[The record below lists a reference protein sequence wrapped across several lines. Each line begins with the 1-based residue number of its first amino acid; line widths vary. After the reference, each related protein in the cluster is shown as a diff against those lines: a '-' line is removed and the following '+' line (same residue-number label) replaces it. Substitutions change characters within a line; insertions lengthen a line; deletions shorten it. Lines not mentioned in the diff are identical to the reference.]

1 MAISKK
7 EAFMTIIKQEIF
19 DREDIYVENYPDIWE
34 DAKTFYLAMNETN
47 DSEKPAFTENGKKI
61 LTYMQESKDTYNN
74 LFKAKDIGE
83 QLSISSRTVSGGMR
97 KLVTDGY
104 VEKLGTN
111 PVIYAIT
118 EKGEQVEFEDELNE

>member
-1 MAISKK
+1 MSKK
-7 EAFMTIIKQEIF
+7 EAFLTIIGKEIF
-19 DREDIYVENYPDIWE
+19 DRADIYTENYPEIWD
-34 DAKTFYLAMNETN
+34 DAKTYYLAMLETG
-47 DSEKPAFTENGKKI
+47 DGDKPAFTDNGRKI
-61 LTYMQESKDTYNN
+61 LQFMQESKDTFNN

-104 VEKLGTN
+104 VEKIGTN

-118 EKGEQVEFEDELNE
+118 EKGVNVAFEDMSIEE

>member
-1 MAISKK
+1 
-7 EAFMTIIKQEIF
+7 MTIIKQEIF

-61 LTYMQESKDTYNN
+61 LLYMQESKDTYNN
-74 LFKAKDIGE
+74 LFKAKEIGE

-97 KLVTDGY
+97 KLVADGY
-104 VEKLGTN
+104 VEKLGAN

-118 EKGEQVEFEDELNE
+118 DKGEQVKFEDCLTEE

>member
-1 MAISKK
+1 MSKK
-7 EAFMTIIKQEIF
+7 EAFLTIIGTEIF
-19 DREDIYVENYPDIWE
+19 DRADIYAENYPEIFD
-34 DAKTFYLAMNETN
+34 DARTYYLAMLETG
-47 DSEKPAFTENGKKI
+47 DAERPAFTENGKKI
-61 LTYMQESKDTYNN
+61 LAYMQESKDTFNN

-97 KLVTDGY
+97 KLVADGY

-118 EKGEQVEFEDELNE
+118 EKGEQVEFEDEPNE

>member
-1 MAISKK
+1 M
-7 EAFMTIIKQEIF
+7 
-19 DREDIYVENYPDIWE
+19 
-34 DAKTFYLAMNETN
+34 LETG
-47 DSEKPAFTENGKKI
+47 DTERPAFTDNGKKI
-61 LTYMQESKDTYNN
+61 LAYMQASKDTYNN

-118 EKGEQVEFEDELNE
+118 EKGEQVEFEDEPNE

>member
-1 MAISKK
+1 MTKR
-7 EAFMTIIKQEIF
+7 EAFLNIIGNKVFNNDTYADEYSEIW
-19 DREDIYVENYPDIWE
+19 DV
-34 DAKTFYLAMNETN
+34 AKTYYLAMLETG
-47 DSEKPAFTENGKKI
+47 DGDKPAFTDNGRKI
-61 LTYMQESKDTYNN
+61 LQFMQESKDTFNN

-104 VEKLGTN
+104 VEKIGTN

-118 EKGEQVEFEDELNE
+118 EKGVNVAFEDMSIEE

>member
-1 MAISKK
+1 MSKK
-7 EAFMTIIKQEIF
+7 DAFIKIIREEVFEKEDLMREA
-19 DREDIYVENYPDIWE
+19 YPDSWE
-34 DAKTFYLAMNETN
+34 DAKTYYLAMLETG
-47 DSEKPAFTENGKKI
+47 DTERPAFTDNGKKI

-118 EKGEQVEFEDELNE
+118 EKGEQVNFEDCSTEE

>member
-1 MAISKK
+1 MSKK
-7 EAFMTIIKQEIF
+7 DAFIKII
-19 DREDIYVENYPDIWE
+19 REEVFENEKANLMQDAYPDSWE
-34 DAKTFYLAMNETN
+34 DAKTYFLAMLETG
-47 DSEKPAFTENGKKI
+47 DTDRPAFTDNGKKI
-61 LTYMQESKDTYNN
+61 LAYMQETKETYNN

-83 QLSISSRTVSGGMR
+83 QIGISSRTVSGGMR

-118 EKGEQVEFEDELNE
+118 EKGEQAKFEDEPNE